1 MMLHIPVNVLNA
13 TEFVILN
20 WLIMRYVNF
29 TSIKK
34 DTKHVYTLKWLLNKT

>member
-1 MMLHIPVNVLNA
+1 MMLDIPVNVLNA

-20 WLIMRYVNF
+20 WLIMQYMNF

-34 DTKHVYTLKWLLNKT
+34 KIKHVYTLKQFVNKA